1 MQRSLHFSFEIY
13 YHSNMCH
20 FLWKTRQAHSKPTL
34 LHWTH
39 LLSLM
44 GDTISQKNDRL
55 SASRIRSL
63 MLEVPEASIS
73 LSSPSPHLFRLLPL
87 QPRWSEEQQVDG
99 KQHTHTHTHSYASW
113 RSANTLHMDSV
124 QCRKSFSVS
133 SLFLLSLIGSQCISH
148 LFINMAGEKCGW
160 HIAEHLT
167 TQWKRP
173 S

>member
-73 LSSPSPHLFRLLPL
+73 LSSPLHTCSDCFLYSQDDLRSSRLME
-87 QPRWSEEQQVDG
+87 SST
-99 KQHTHTHTHSYASW
+99 HTHTHTAMLAGGQLIHCIWTVY
-113 RSANTLHMDSV
+113 SAG
-124 QCRKSFSVS
+124 RA
-133 SLFLLSLIGSQCISH
+133 SQCL
-148 LFINMAGEKCGW
+148 LFFSFHWLEANAFHTCSSTWLERNVAG
-160 HIAEHLT
+160 T
-167 TQWKRP
+167 
-173 S
+173 